1 MVTIDE
7 SGANT
12 AVLETLNAN
21 KPAEE
26 SITIR
31 QSKYLNNL
39 VEQDHHNI
47 KHRIQQMQGLKS
59 FRRAQTLLTW
69 IELLGT
75 VAKFVTR

>member
-47 KHRIQQMQGLKS
+47 KHRIQQMQGFKS